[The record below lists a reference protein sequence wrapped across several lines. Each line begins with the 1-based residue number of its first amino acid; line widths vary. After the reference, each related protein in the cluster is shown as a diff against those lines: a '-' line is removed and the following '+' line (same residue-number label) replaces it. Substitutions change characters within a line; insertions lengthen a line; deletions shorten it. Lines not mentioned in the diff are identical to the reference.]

1 MHRDREDS
9 TNMHIYLLA
18 AKNPRTLPTT
28 SSSPLQASALSVNSA
43 CKAPLANPLHNPNR
57 EIVYLKTE
65 PSSKNKTN
73 HLSIKHF
80 FPQTNHLEM
89 N

>member
-1 MHRDREDS
+1 
-9 TNMHIYLLA
+9 LLA
-18 AKNPRTLPTT
+18 AKNWRTLTTT

-80 FPQTNHLEM
+80 FPQANHLEM